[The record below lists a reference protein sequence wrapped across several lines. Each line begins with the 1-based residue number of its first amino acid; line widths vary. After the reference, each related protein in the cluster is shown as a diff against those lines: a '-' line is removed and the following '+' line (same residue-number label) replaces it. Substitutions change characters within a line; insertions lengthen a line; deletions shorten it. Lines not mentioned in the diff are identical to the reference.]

1 MPAGRVTDRFDALS
15 RELANGRSTACIVL
29 WHHTPVFAWGDAG
42 RPSSVASVR
51 KSLIGA
57 LYGIH
62 VAEGRIDPDA
72 TLAGIGLDDRLG
84 LTALEK
90 TATIRDLL
98 SARSGVYHPS
108 VHDTQRGRPAR
119 GAHPPGTHWF
129 YNNWDFNALGA
140 IFNRL
145 TGADL
150 FEAFAERIAGPLGMQ
165 DFHTGDCRYQHGPES
180 LHPVYK
186 MRLSA
191 RDLARFGQLYLNGG
205 AWLGRR
211 ILDRDWIAESTRSHS
226 PLGGGRGYG
235 YLWWT
240 AEPHAPGDA
249 LSVDTAIYYA
259 SGYGGQYIVVVPDLD
274 AVVVHQAANVDNG
287 IDHAAMGRL
296 LSLAIKALREED
308 R

>member
-1 MPAGRVTDRFDALS
+1 MAPARAAATGHHAELPPAPDRPWLAADQPAGRSALP
-15 RELANGRSTACIVL
+15 RRRRRRRKPCLRSARS
-29 WHHTPVFAWGDAG
+29 ARAG
-42 RPSSVASVR
+42 RATERDADAEREPDPNPDSVA
-51 KSLIGA
+51 
-57 LYGIH
+57 
-62 VAEGRIDPDA
+62 DP
-72 TLAGIGLDDRLG
+72 DRLG

-205 AWLGRR
+205 AWIGRR

-274 AVVVHQAANVDNG
+274 AVVVHRAANVDNG
-287 IDHAAMGRL
+287 IDHASMGRL
-296 LSLAIKALREED
+296 LSLAIKALREDD